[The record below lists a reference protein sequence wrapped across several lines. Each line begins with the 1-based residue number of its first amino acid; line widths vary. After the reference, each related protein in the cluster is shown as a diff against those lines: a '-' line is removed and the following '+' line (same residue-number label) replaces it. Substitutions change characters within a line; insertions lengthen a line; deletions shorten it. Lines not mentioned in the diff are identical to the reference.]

1 MIIQLAF
8 NVNIEDK
15 KNLDEQISNFIPASS
30 VALPV
35 VKRNVF
41 SFIFVVF

>member
-8 NVNIEDK
+8 NLNIEDK

-35 VKRNVF
+35 VKGTF
-41 SFIFVVF
+41 FLSFLLYS